1 MNNRK
6 MALHFLVLCGTFL
19 VSNVL
24 VRSQGSDYM
33 GYPYNYDSMKGR
45 VADDRQLQF
54 LRLPGTS
61 EDYKIGPGDVLEI
74 HIVGL
79 KDLSQTLKVSN
90 SGSVSLPY
98 LGTLEVSEKTA
109 VQLEDE
115 ISTRLAEEN
124 LIKNPE
130 VLVYISEYRA
140 KPIYI
145 LGQVDRP
152 GQYIMSQ
159 QLTLMDAI
167 LLAGGL
173 DFTAGRYGYLHRL
186 ITESDNSDN
195 VAPAVIS
202 GDGSIGSPQTVVT
215 RIDLQPAKE
224 GGVISPNPA
233 MRRGDTF
240 FIPERKIETFF
251 VVGDVHSAGAFEVPP
266 ENELKVSQAI
276 SQAGGPTKT
285 AKLGDGLLVRY
296 DKTGSRKEMAV
307 DFGAILRG
315 DQPDILVQANDVIF
329 IPGSN
334 AKTVGFGLLNIVPG
348 IVQSAIIYGPIR

>member
-1 MNNRK
+1 MVFNF
-6 MALHFLVLCGTFL
+6 MVLVGTFVVLL
-19 VSNVL
+19 VPL
-24 VRSQGSDYM
+24 RAQGSDYM
-33 GYPYNYDSMKGR
+33 GYPYNYDNMKGR
-45 VADDRQLQF
+45 IADDRQLQF

-90 SGSVSLPY
+90 SGNVSLPY
-98 LGTLEVSEKTA
+98 LGTLDVADKTA
-109 VQLEDE
+109 VQLEGE
-115 ISTRLAEEN
+115 IADRLAREN
-124 LIKNPE
+124 QIKDPE
-130 VLVYISEYRA
+130 VLVYITEYRA
-140 KPIYI
+140 KPIYV

-173 DFTAGRYGYLHRL
+173 DFTAARYGYLHRL
-186 ITESDNSDN
+186 VSESDNSDST
-195 VAPAVIS
+195 APAVIS
-202 GDGSIGSPQTVVT
+202 GDGSIGSPQTTVT

-224 GGVISPNPA
+224 GGVISPNPT

-240 FIPERKIETFF
+240 FVPERKVETFF

-266 ENELKVSQAI
+266 ENKMKVSQAI

-296 DKTGSRKEMAV
+296 DKMGNRKEMPV